1 MPYGSPHI
9 RSCLCSIPFQHVI
22 VAVDL
27 FGILRIAP
35 GIRMRSLH
43 TTAAF
48 CLQLLLGERNLQ
60 SKELQCCVIIAGSLS
75 GITSCSAVIG
85 ITAFVFSIFSFPSV
99 CVTPFLMI
107 CIFAFPAVVALSGKV
122 AFCIIINE
130 FPTVSQI
137 RRSYDLESSGDY
149 ACYPDEF
156 SG

>member
-43 TTAAF
+43 KTAAF

-85 ITAFVFSIFSFPSV
+85 ITAFVFSIFSMCYSFPYDMYFRFPGCCSPV
-99 CVTPFLMI
+99 RKSRFLYHHQRI
-107 CIFAFPAVVALSGKV
+107 PHS
-122 AFCIIINE
+122 
-130 FPTVSQI
+130 
-137 RRSYDLESSGDY
+137 
-149 ACYPDEF
+149 F
-156 SG
+156 SDTQKLRP